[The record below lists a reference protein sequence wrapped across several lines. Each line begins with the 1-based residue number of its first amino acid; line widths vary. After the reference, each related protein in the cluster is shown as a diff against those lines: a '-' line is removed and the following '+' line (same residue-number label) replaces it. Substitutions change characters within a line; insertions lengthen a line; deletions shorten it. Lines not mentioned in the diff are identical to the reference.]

1 MDYNYSSNQDNQS
14 NNENKLESAAPKNT
28 PGPPIDVVKEDIPAN
43 PLLPKLLYPEWRQ
56 PVNCPLDGVRFV

>member
-1 MDYNYSSNQDNQS
+1 MDYNYSTNQESNQDS
-14 NNENKLESAAPKNT
+14 KTDAVEPNKVIGQT
-28 PGPPIDVVKEDIPAN
+28 PDSLKGDIPAN